1 MNRHLSSVLLTLFL
15 AVPLLLIP
23 GTLFAGPTGNP
34 FIDEMLR
41 LIANCYG
48 VPAPETSPLDDLII
62 KPCRAAAP
70 GPGDAPQPAQPVQ
83 AARLEAN
90 LGQTDPKY
98 PFVARGRGQYLFL
111 NGTETVV
118 DLRDADGANQAVVRM
133 ELEGVRAAQGEGVSP
148 LPHRINYFTGDRHT
162 TNVPVFE
169 QVRFGQV
176 YPGIDLL
183 YYRNE
188 SEFEH
193 DFLVAPGA
201 DASRIRMRFSG
212 ADSVAIDEEGH
223 LAIRSGKAQVRWQK
237 PRVYQEARGRKVEV
251 AADYVL
257 LGVNRAGFRL
267 GPYDRSRP
275 LVIDPAISYL
285 TYVGGAESS
294 VAGRSTVD
302 AAGNVYL
309 TGATGDGTW
318 PATPGALLPN
328 RGGFTPANA
337 FLTKMN
343 AAGSSLIYSTFFGGG
358 AGDLGVA
365 VAVDRQGNA
374 YVAGVTES
382 FDFPTTPGAFRPTI
396 PPFNVSNFDRSNC
409 FVTKFNVA
417 GSALVYSTYLYGK
430 QREGCTAIA
439 VDAQGAAYVTG
450 GTDSTDFPTT
460 EGALQTTYRLGSEA
474 QRYDVFITKLNPAG
488 SGLEYSTFLGG
499 SGNEIGT
506 SIAIDAQ
513 GNAYVTGTTTS
524 SQNFPLT
531 QGAADTSYG
540 GHGGNEQWTRWG
552 DAFAVKLNPT
562 GAQLV
567 YSTYIGGNKD
577 EMAFS
582 IAVDA
587 QGAAYIAG
595 NTLSTDF
602 ATTPSA
608 YSRVFKGTGGEPL
621 LDAGDAFVVKVNPD
635 GRSFGYSTLLG
646 GSQDDRALQIAVD
659 AGGSAYVVG
668 NTLSVDF
675 PVTLDATQARNR
687 TVANSPARVK
697 MGNGFLAQLDAAG
710 AKLVYSTYIG
720 GTNDDWLN
728 GVAVG
733 ADGAITVTGTA
744 GSSDLAAT
752 PGSYQT
758 QAFGGLDPLRPLG
771 DVFVAR
777 FGNQAQPA
785 IGGFVNAASYT
796 NSAAPGMIAVIAG
809 SNIGPDNLLTAAL
822 DANGLVAST
831 LGETQV
837 LVNNRPAPLVYV
849 SKGQTSF
856 IVPYETA
863 VGANAQVVVSYK
875 GVRSAP
881 FTVPVVAASP
891 GLFSANSSGTGQGA
905 ILNQDG
911 GFNNAQNPAAKGSV
925 IVLFLTGEGQTDP
938 PGSDGQIA
946 NGVFPKPALPVR
958 VDMGGIQAEVLYAG
972 AAPGQVAGLMQV
984 NAKIPDNSNSGPV
997 PVQVTVGTAQSQR
1010 SLTVAVR

>member
-1 MNRHLSSVLLTLFL
+1 
-15 AVPLLLIP
+15 
-23 GTLFAGPTGNP
+23 
-34 FIDEMLR
+34 
-41 LIANCYG
+41 
-48 VPAPETSPLDDLII
+48 
-62 KPCRAAAP
+62 
-70 GPGDAPQPAQPVQ
+70 
-83 AARLEAN
+83 
-90 LGQTDPKY
+90 
-98 PFVARGRGQYLFL
+98 
-111 NGTETVV
+111 
-118 DLRDADGANQAVVRM
+118 
-133 ELEGVRAAQGEGVSP
+133 
-148 LPHRINYFTGDRHT
+148 
-162 TNVPVFE
+162 
-169 QVRFGQV
+169 
-176 YPGIDLL
+176 
-183 YYRNE
+183 
-188 SEFEH
+188 
-193 DFLVAPGA
+193 
-201 DASRIRMRFSG
+201 
-212 ADSVAIDEEGH
+212 
-223 LAIRSGKAQVRWQK
+223 
-237 PRVYQEARGRKVEV
+237 
-251 AADYVL
+251 
-257 LGVNRAGFRL
+257 
-267 GPYDRSRP
+267 
-275 LVIDPAISYL
+275 
-285 TYVGGAESS
+285 
-294 VAGRSTVD
+294 
-302 AAGNVYL
+302 
-309 TGATGDGTW
+309 
-318 PATPGALLPN
+318 
-328 RGGFTPANA
+328 
-337 FLTKMN
+337 
-343 AAGSSLIYSTFFGGG
+343 
-358 AGDLGVA
+358 
-365 VAVDRQGNA
+365 
-374 YVAGVTES
+374 
-382 FDFPTTPGAFRPTI
+382 
-396 PPFNVSNFDRSNC
+396 
-409 FVTKFNVA
+409 
-417 GSALVYSTYLYGK
+417 
-430 QREGCTAIA
+430 

-460 EGALQTTYRLGSEA
+460 EGAFQTSYRLGSEA